1 MAFAAGKGARVILG
15 AFDLSAYLK
24 NASLAAT
31 KDTLDTTVFTD
42 GSRNYIE
49 GQKAGTATLSGLF
62 DGADDTQDE
71 QVHGAFA
78 SSNVTNVC
86 IGLGGLVV
94 GTPVYC
100 GRVWDAQYEQGASFD
115 GLVTF
120 GASLQVDGGWERA
133 VSLHALAARTSTY
146 TETSVDNGAGTSAG
160 GAAYIFVTAQSGAA
174 GTVLVEHSVDNM
186 TWTTLATFSG
196 LSGTSSTRTAVS
208 GTVNRYV
215 RARLSVA
222 STSITFQVAFDR
234 F

>member
-71 QVHGAFA
+71 QVQGAFA

-86 IGLGGLVV
+86 IGLGGLAI

-115 GLVTF
+115 GLATF
-120 GASLQVDGGWERA
+120 GASLQVDGGWERS
-133 VSLHALAARTSTY
+133 VSLHALGAETGTGSY
-146 TETSVDNGAGTSAG
+146 TSVDNVAGTSAG

-174 GTVLVEHSVDNM
+174 ATVLVEHSVDAV
-186 TWTTLATFSG
+186 TWDPLVTFSG
-196 LSGTSSTRTAVS
+196 LSGTSATRTAVS
-208 GTVNRYV
+208 GTVRRYL
-215 RARLSVA
+215 RGRLSVA
-222 STSITFQVAFDR
+222 STSITFQLAFDR